1 MEAASMGITK
11 VMPDQSLAATE
22 HAIMQDIMAPV
33 GRASGD
39 PTSLLTDREFP
50 LALRGYD
57 RHAVDAYIQKT
68 SRLIAELQTAHSP
81 EIAVRRA
88 LERVGEEVASIL
100 GRAHEAAEQITTRSR
115 LEAENRLQAAHREAR
130 KITVEAKRQLVE
142 LDADTDRIWEER
154 ARFVEETSELAA
166 QLVGIAEEAAE
177 RFEVTEQSDPEQN
190 GTPETETLV
199 DPRDAEGIIDGQ
211 REKAHAGSARQSASS
226 SRQARETDQDSTAA
240 FQAFEPSDER
250 LQDRELED
258 PA

>member
-1 MEAASMGITK
+1 
-11 VMPDQSLAATE
+11 MPDQSLAATE
-22 HAIMQDIMAPV
+22 HAIMQDIMAPL
-33 GRASGD
+33 GRSSGD
-39 PTSLLTDREFP
+39 PTSLLADREFP

-57 RHAVDAYIQKT
+57 RQAVDAYMQKT
-68 SRLIAELQTAHSP
+68 SRLIAELQTTHSP

-115 LEAENRLQAAHREAR
+115 VEAENRLQAAHREAR
-130 KITVEAKRQLVE
+130 KITTEAKRQLAE

-154 ARFVEETSELAA
+154 ARIVEETSELAA

-177 RFEVTEQSDPEQN
+177 RFEITEESDSEQN

-199 DPRDAEGIIDGQ
+199 ESHDADARTDQ
-211 REKAHAGSARQSASS
+211 RHKKAQADSARKGASS
-226 SRQARETDQDSTAA
+226 SCQQEETDQDSTAV

-250 LQDRELED
+250 LEDRELD
-258 PA
+258 GPA